1 MRPPETEIRRLVRQ
15 WLEKADLDYKAVLRI
30 EPDPELREIAAF
42 HAQQAVE
49 KYLKAVL
56 TRHQVEFPKTHVL
69 RRLLILLGGVEPAM
83 AKELDAVNWL
93 TPFGADSDI
102 QGTAPKR
109 CQGTRCARGSLPRM
123 PETLSW
129 RLSIP
134 SWKRI
139 NPLQAV
145 SRCEQTY
152 TIFNPPEAWMF

>member
-93 TPFGADSDI
+93 TPFGAELRYPGDR
-102 QGTAPKR
+102 A
-109 CQGTRCARGSLPRM
+109 
-123 PETLSW
+123 ETLPGDEV
-129 RLSIP
+129 RA
-134 SWKRI
+134 
-139 NPLQAV
+139 LQLAKNARDV
-145 SRCEQTY
+145 VLASLDS
-152 TIFNPPEAWMF
+152 FLEAD